1 MGLELTDKLVK
12 ELPAPPHGNKVHYD
26 ANTTGLGVRITAAGL
41 RTYVFRYRV
50 KGFGTE
56 RTASIGD
63 AGRWGSDGQW
73 KRGAWTLALA
83 RKRADELRRQVDAGG
98 DPMGELH
105 TLRAA
110 PTINDLADRFEAEY
124 LPKRR
129 PKTQK
134 DYKAWLRLHIRPEL
148 GNRKVAS
155 VVREDVERLH
165 AKVAKT
171 APISANRAVAVL
183 SRMFTLGIGWNMR
196 ANNPCHGVE
205 KEPEEKRERFLSE
218 AEIARLSEVLAAHP
232 DKAGANAVRLLLLT
246 GARHGEVL
254 SAQWDHFDLQR
265 GAWTKPSSHV
275 KQKKEHKLPLSPP
288 ALVLLAAMK
297 AKADA
302 ENARREHDGLKPIP
316 WLFPGRFGDAG
327 HRAELGRFW
336 DGIRSKAGLQG
347 VRLHDL
353 RHTHAS
359 ILASQGQSLLAIGRL
374 LGHSQA
380 ATTHRYA
387 HLFDDPLKAAVERA
401 GAFIENAGKEPA
413 AEVVPLP
420 AGGRR
425 G

>member
-1 MGLELTDKLVK
+1 MALELTDKVVK
-12 ELPAPPHGNKVHYD
+12 ELPAPLYGNKVHYD
-26 ANTTGLGVRITAAGL
+26 ANTTGLGVRVTAASL

-56 RTASIGD
+56 RTATIGD
-63 AGRWGSDGQW
+63 AGRWGADGKW

-83 RKRADELRRQVDAGG
+83 RKRADELRRQVDSGG

-105 TLRAA
+105 ALRAA
-110 PTINDLADRFEAEY
+110 RTIHDLADRFEAEY

-134 DYKAWLRLHIRPEL
+134 DYKAWLRLHVRPEI

-155 VVREDVERLH
+155 IERQDVERLH
-165 AKVAKT
+165 TKVAKT
-171 APISANRAVAVL
+171 APITANRVIAVL
-183 SRMFTLGIGWNMR
+183 SRMFTLAVSWNMR
-196 ANNPCHGVE
+196 ADNPCRGVE
-205 KEPEEKRERFLSE
+205 KAPEEKRERFLSE

-232 DKAGANAVRLLLLT
+232 DKASANAVRLLLLT

-254 SAQWDHFDLQR
+254 SARWEHFDFVR
-265 GAWTKPSSHV
+265 GVWTKPSSHV
-275 KQKKEHKLPLSPP
+275 KQKKEHRLPLSPP
-288 ALVLLAAMK
+288 ALVLLAEMK
-297 AKADA
+297 AEADV
-302 ENARREHDGLKPIP
+302 ENSRRERDGLQPIS
-316 WLFPGRFGDAG
+316 WLSPGRFGDEG

-336 DGIRSKAGLQG
+336 DGIRRKAGLQG

-359 ILASQGQSLLAIGRL
+359 ILASQGQSLLVIGQL

-380 ATTHRYA
+380 ATTHRYS

-401 GAFIENAGKEPA
+401 GMFIENAGKDPA
-413 AEVVPLP
+413 AEVVPI